1 MIEVWSREKVAD
13 ADLPAF
19 LKKLRQERRERRR
32 LNEATVDLRYWG
44 SVEALRL
51 ERLDWIKSVSP
62 LTPARMDARDAL
74 LVRMARM
81 LGCGHELVREI
92 EADATEN
99 HR

>member
-19 LKKLRQERRERRR
+19 LRERHKEWQSAPVNSQLIRVF
-32 LNEATVDLRYWG
+32 AVDGTEQAVLM
-44 SVEALRL
+44 
-51 ERLDWIKSVSP
+51 ERQ
-62 LTPARMDARDAL
+62 TPAGQMDARDAL